1 MHIITAHA
9 IHTPRHASGGRTKYK
24 MNNNSTSG
32 HCYNFVCIQ
41 RSWTFSDPYFSFDR
55 SLSIPFLYVS
65 QKREKKLCIIRSFKF
80 AQHTIVFRSFELF
93 VERMAKFRVIKATN
107 QDSLPPRSTDSS
119 SICLTIRTNH
129 AKGTIY
135 KESFRRLRIVSSSF
149 PAS

>member
-1 MHIITAHA
+1 MATAIT
-9 IHTPRHASGGRTKYK
+9 
-24 MNNNSTSG
+24 
-32 HCYNFVCIQ
+32 
-41 RSWTFSDPYFSFDR
+41 
-55 SLSIPFLYVS
+55 LYVFNDLGRS
-65 QKREKKLCIIRSFKF
+65 VTPIFLLIGHFRYRFCTFRKKGKKKLCIIRSFKF

-149 PAS
+149 PASKAS

>member
-55 SLSIPFLYVS
+55 SLSIPFRK
-65 QKREKKLCIIRSFKF
+65 KRKKKKLCIISSFKF
-80 AQHTIVFRSFELF
+80 AQHTIVFHSFELF
-93 VERMAKFRVIKATN
+93 VERMAKFWVIKATN

-135 KESFRRLRIVSSSF
+135 KESFRWLSIVSSSF
-149 PAS
+149 LAS